1 MNLRLALLSAILLT
15 IPACRES
22 ISSDTA
28 DEGGQ
33 IADPLV
39 NNALMNADKPTKVE
53 QVTDLYVFLFKH
65 SPSEGRSR
73 LRKILERS
81 PDKTKLAERLLTNY
95 SGEKLD
101 LAINALSM
109 AMYKWPDEY
118 AKAIMRTSRW
128 HPSIQERA
136 ITAQASVQEI
146 KGNEKG
152 LHAMYMALE
161 PGGIRARI
169 AENMATL
176 SYSKGGM
183 QAALNTVSDLSF
195 QPERDGALD
204 QVLSQIL
211 GKIVFGSHSQ
221 NEPEA
226 VAFSDDDYRQVEN
239 FTAEWGRADEIR
251 DYLDLL
257 SKHQNASVDER

>member
-22 ISSDTA
+22 TNSDTA

-39 NNALMNADKPTKVE
+39 NNALRNADKQTKVE
-53 QVTDLYVFLFKH
+53 QITDLYVFLSKH
-65 SPSEGRSR
+65 SPSEGRNR

-81 PDKTKLAERLLTNY
+81 PDKPQLAEELLTGY
-95 SGEKLD
+95 SGEDLD
-101 LAINALSM
+101 QGVNALSM

-118 AKAIMRTSRW
+118 AKAIIRTSRL
-128 HPSIQERA
+128 HPSTQERA
-136 ITAQASVQEI
+136 ITTHASVQEI

-161 PGGIRARI
+161 PGGIRTRI
-169 AENMATL
+169 AENMTTL
-176 SYSKGGM
+176 SYKKGGM
-183 QAALNTVSDLSF
+183 KAALNTVSDLSF
-195 QPERDGALD
+195 QPEKDDALD

-211 GKIVFGSHSQ
+211 GKIVFGSQSQ
-221 NEPEA
+221 DKPEA
-226 VAFSDDDYRQVEN
+226 IAFSDDDYRQVEN
-239 FTAEWGRADEIR
+239 FTAEWERAEEIR

>member
-53 QVTDLYVFLFKH
+53 QVTDLYVLLFKH

-128 HPSIQERA
+128 PLN
-136 ITAQASVQEI
+136 TGT
-146 KGNEKG
+146 GN
-152 LHAMYMALE
+152 HCSSF
-161 PGGIRARI
+161 RARNQREREGTTCYVYG
-169 AENMATL
+169 AGA
-176 SYSKGGM
+176 GGYPRK
-183 QAALNTVSDLSF
+183 DC
-195 QPERDGALD
+195 
-204 QVLSQIL
+204 
-211 GKIVFGSHSQ
+211 GKHG
-221 NEPEA
+221 
-226 VAFSDDDYRQVEN
+226 
-239 FTAEWGRADEIR
+239 
-251 DYLDLL
+251 YLKL
-257 SKHQNASVDER
+257 Q